1 LWFSINSRL
10 KSNLILELNTFLL
23 LVLEF
28 FKCSEGSKL
37 TKNIMVLS
45 LVLNFAD
52 DIQITTICNNNKSNN
67 FTYLGMTEC
76 LHTRLEFI

>member
-1 LWFSINSRL
+1 
-10 KSNLILELNTFLL
+10 
-23 LVLEF
+23 
-28 FKCSEGSKL
+28 
-37 TKNIMVLS
+37 MVLS